1 MTDDNPRPDA
11 ASRKSVDRYT
21 DGSYLAINPSWG
33 VEDSR
38 WKAGQVDRILRSNG
52 ITPQTFCEIGCGA
65 GEILRQ
71 MAIAY
76 PAASLVGYEVSP
88 QAYALCRERASEHV
102 QFFLKDALD
111 EDLHVDCLLCLDVLE
126 HVEDYFGFLR
136 KIQPKANYKIF
147 HIPLDVSVTSILR
160 GGMMKARAELGHLHY
175 FSKET
180 AIATLVDCGYEILDH
195 FYTTAF
201 ADLPAKSF
209 RQHIAKWPRK
219 LAYSVSPDWC
229 TRLLSGSSLM
239 VLAR

>member
-1 MTDDNPRPDA
+1 MTDDSRNTGT
-11 ASRKSVDRYT
+11 ASRNSVDRYT
-21 DGSYLAINPSWG
+21 DGSYLAINPTWG
-33 VEDSR
+33 VEDSL
-38 WKAGQVDRILRSNG
+38 WKASQVDRILRTNN
-52 ITPQTFCEIGCGA
+52 IVPATFCEIGCGA

-88 QAYALCRERASEHV
+88 QAFALCCERASERV
-102 QFFLKDALD
+102 QYFLKDALN
-111 EDLHVDCLLCLDVLE
+111 EEIHADCLLCLDVLE

-136 KIQPKANYKIF
+136 RIQQKAIYKIF

-180 AIATLVDCGYEILDH
+180 AIATLSDCGYEILDH

-209 RQHIAKWPRK
+209 KQRVAKWPRR

>member
-1 MTDDNPRPDA
+1 MTDDNLKPDA
-11 ASRKSVDRYT
+11 SRTSVDRYT
-21 DGSYLAINPSWG
+21 DGSYLAINPTWG

-38 WKAGQVDRILRSNG
+38 WKAKQVDRILRRNQ
-52 ITPQTFCEIGCGA
+52 ITPGTFCEVGCGA

-76 PAASLVGYEVSP
+76 PAASLRGYEVSP
-88 QAYALCRERASEHV
+88 QAYALCQERASERV

-111 EDLHVDCLLCLDVLE
+111 EELDVDCLLCLDVLE
-126 HVEDYFGFLR
+126 HVEDYF
-136 KIQPKANYKIF
+136 
-147 HIPLDVSVTSILR
+147 DVSVTSILR

-209 RQHIAKWPRK
+209 RQQMAKWPRK

-239 VLAR
+239 VLAK